1 MQNDVEIVTSSTKIT
16 PQTEAMLLS
25 YMFALCLRVDDYAT
39 DTTLL
44 AKDLGMA
51 VTKYVPSHVSC

>member
-1 MQNDVEIVTSSTKIT
+1 MT
-16 PQTEAMLLS
+16 PQTETMLLS

-44 AKDLGMA
+44 AKDLSMA
-51 VTKYVPSHVSC
+51 VTK